1 VSQVLSEVK
10 RILRPGGT
18 FISITFSQ
26 PHFRVPLL
34 ATSSLHWAVRVDKVD
49 STCLPSYAM
58 QMREGDPSPALQTY
72 CAILNNNNLEED
84 DYSESSE
91 DESFL
96 GRIDPNSDSEDEGQ
110 SR

>member
-1 VSQVLSEVK
+1 
-10 RILRPGGT
+10 
-18 FISITFSQ
+18 
-26 PHFRVPLL
+26 
-34 ATSSLHWAVRVDKVD
+34 
-49 STCLPSYAM
+49 M
-58 QMREGDPSPALQTY
+58 QMRDGDPSPALQTY